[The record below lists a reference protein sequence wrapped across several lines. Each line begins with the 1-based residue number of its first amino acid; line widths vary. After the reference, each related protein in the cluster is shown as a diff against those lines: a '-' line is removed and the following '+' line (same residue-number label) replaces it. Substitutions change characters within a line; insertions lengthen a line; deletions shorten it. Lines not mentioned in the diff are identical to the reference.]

1 MGVTRSNPFVIDT
14 TRKEAVADS
23 LLNIVYSRISGGGDY
38 GKVIYG
44 NKPSSTLVSGF
55 LLPRRQIDDG
65 DEVTSPIWISSHGL
79 DFQISRDGQGVIK
92 VQPAFSLYVRV
103 LPTEDDIRTRDDC
116 RLQFRLKKEV
126 SQGLRQRIKAALDA
140 KWDEIKGNYASRR
153 ECSDWKRIKDE
164 VHAKVYQN
172 SGIPSNLDE
181 VINAPEEEESA
192 ADNAP
197 NDDANA
203 GPTDALVVKDAP
215 PPGLNDEH
223 FEALDIPHKWLRL
236 DLALPPF
243 VLNPYAPDSER
254 QEQIKAHESAMEGA
268 IRDRILA
275 WLDDEDPKT
284 GGKLWAY
291 RAGIS
296 IKPSQYKN
304 WEQFLKE
311 FRERGGNP
319 AAPVHRIAWDIEMS
333 VDWMNPFRLNVHLA
347 LENQSD
353 EPKQHKD
360 DTEVAIFGVSVAL
373 QLPNQMH
380 QRLRLERVK
389 PSYRY
394 NRYLNYPAIG
404 YNGGVQERHYE
415 HGEVLLRTTWAPRYH
430 QPRIVPISYPG
441 VVRNIRK
448 LSQPDSLTGLEP
460 IPGAFED
467 WLSTAQSKVGLDI
480 GIEGDKDAIAREQQK
495 LNEDLAKWKIEKD
508 AIAAGI
514 ALLSESKQHW
524 QKRGPQSDLRAAPF
538 EAWLA
543 MNEAMADLMRLR
555 TKDDSGE
562 WRLFQLAFIL
572 ANLPAIATRMKEFSH
587 LYNESRDDAVTLL
600 YFATGGGK
608 SEAFFGLL
616 LFTLFLDRLRG
627 KSFGVSSMIR
637 YPLRLLTIQQAQRAA
652 KVLAQAELVRQ
663 KYGYIG
669 QPFSIGFWVGSG
681 GSPNRFNAKGVSDVP
696 EIQKVTETEE
706 KLREADA
713 KYAAAVK
720 SWNKLP
726 NCPFCGS
733 QTGLRLFPKLGAT
746 LAHVCTSAKCD
757 WNKAEVKPLPFYICD
772 EDIYDLAPSVLLG
785 TVDKLALIGHAAS
798 TIRSVM
804 GMLGTAPWR
813 ETETGR
819 LHIPDSKAL
828 KDGPEHHG
836 CVPLFPAYSSGEK
849 IFHDPFPALLIQD
862 EAHLLDESL
871 GTFSGLFESTLD
883 AMLEGLTRWMRDVVS
898 TDPNGNRRRAK
909 VIAAS
914 ATVSEPERQL
924 EHLYQRKIP
933 ALQFPHPGPDIYS
946 SFYATP
952 QEPQDDEPT
961 RLALPGTEVESRAR
975 LARIYCGFM
984 TNGRPHTT
992 TTVNLLANFHL
1003 SITDLFTKLAFGD
1016 EAAQASARQ
1025 QLCDHLSENP
1035 IRAVLDEKLKS
1046 ASVSDLATLVDLHR
1060 ISLTYVTN
1068 KKGGDQIMAAESE
1081 EVRKLH
1087 KAHGYQLDALH
1098 TRLITGSIDQGE
1110 IQDTVQTAQKRVPH
1124 GEELSPL
1131 TDALRS
1137 IVATSAVSHGVDVE
1151 ELNSMFFAGMPSDIA
1166 EYIQASSRIGR
1177 THVGFCVLCPTPQRR
1192 RDRYIIEV
1200 FDIFHRFLERMVQPA
1215 AIDRWA
1221 EKAVQRVIPSVFQA
1235 GICGVAAARDFLRME
1250 DDKKA
1255 TWKTNAEIRDILPDY
1270 QRNPI
1275 LFIDQISNFVSLAIG
1290 LKDGYAPQGE
1300 DYYKAEVKK
1309 RIRRMVEEMAEQQ
1322 NRNSSLKTYFEQN
1335 TDSLLK
1341 PMTSLRD
1348 VDQAGL
1354 IRLAAKDVDGSRLS
1368 DEDVRDVMAFVRHGY
1383 AETGDEE

>member
-1 MGVTRSNPFVIDT
+1 MGITRSNPFNIDT
-14 TRKEAVADS
+14 SLKEAVADS
-23 LLNIVYSRISGGGDY
+23 LLNIVYSRISGGGEY

-44 NKPSSTLVSGF
+44 NKPSSSLISGF
-55 LLPRRQIDDG
+55 LLPRRQVDDG

-79 DFQISRDGQGVIK
+79 DFQVSRDGPGTIQVK
-92 VQPAFSLYVRV
+92 PNVSVYVRI
-103 LPTEDDIRTRDDC
+103 LPTEDDIKSREDC
-116 RLQFRLKKEV
+116 RIQFRLKSEV
-126 SQGLRQRIKAALDA
+126 SKGLRQKIREALNQ
-140 KWDEIKGNYASRR
+140 KWEQLKDKYPSRR
-153 ECSDWKRIKDE
+153 ECPDWKRIKDE
-164 VHAKVYQN
+164 VHAKVYQD
-172 SGIPSNLDE
+172 SGIPANLED
-181 VINAPEEEESA
+181 VVNGPEEEEA
-192 ADNAP
+192 ATENAS
-197 NDDANA
+197 NDEANA
-203 GPTDALVVKDAP
+203 GPPNALVVTGPP

-223 FEALDIPHKWLRL
+223 FEAMDIPHKWLRL
-236 DLALPPF
+236 DLLIPPL
-243 VLNPYAPDSER
+243 VLDPYVPDAQRAEL
-254 QEQIKAHESAMEGA
+254 IAAHESLMEAA
-268 IRDRILA
+268 IRDRLLA

-284 GGKLWAY
+284 GGKHWAY
-291 RAGIS
+291 RTGIS
-296 IKPSQYKN
+296 IKPSQYKD
-304 WEQFLKE
+304 WEQFLKNL
-311 FRERGGNP
+311 RERGGTP
-319 AAPVHRIAWDIEMS
+319 AAPVHRIGWDIEMS
-333 VDWMNPFRLNVHLA
+333 VDWLNPSRLNVHMA
-347 LENQSD
+347 LENRSD
-353 EPKQHKD
+353 EPLQHKD
-360 DTEVAIFGVSVAL
+360 ETDVAVFGVGIDL
-373 QLPNQMH
+373 RIPRQTH

-394 NRYLNYPAIG
+394 NRYLSYPAIG
-404 YNGGVQERHYE
+404 YNGGVQERQSE
-415 HGEVLLRTTWAPRYH
+415 QDEILLRTRWAPRYH

-441 VVRNIRK
+441 VVRNIRQ

-460 IPGAFED
+460 IPKAFED
-467 WLSTAQSKVGLDI
+467 WLSTIQSKTKLDT

-495 LNEDLAKWKIEKD
+495 FNEDLAKWKIEKE
-508 AIAAGI
+508 AIDAGI
-514 ALLSESKQHW
+514 SLLRESRQHW
-524 QKRGPQSDLRAAPF
+524 QARGHQSDPLAVPF

-543 MNEAMADLMRLR
+543 MNESMADLMKLR
-555 TKDDSGE
+555 TKDDKGE

-572 ANLPAIATRMKEFSH
+572 ANLPAIATRMKEFSYF
-587 LYNESRDDAVTLL
+587 YNEARDDAVTLL

-652 KVLAQAELVRQ
+652 KVLAQAEMVRQ
-663 KYGYIG
+663 KHRYEG
-669 QPFSIGFWVGSG
+669 QPFAIGFWVGSG
-681 GSPNRFNAKGVSDVP
+681 GSPNRLNAKGVSDVP
-696 EIQKVTETEE
+696 EVQTVAQTEE
-706 KLREADA
+706 KLRETNA

-726 NCPFCGS
+726 ACPFCGS
-733 QTGLRLFPKLGAT
+733 QTGLRLFPKLGGT
-746 LAHVCTSAKCD
+746 LAHVCTNAQCD
-757 WNKAEVKPLPFYICD
+757 WNNAEAKPLPFYICD

-785 TVDKLALIGHAAS
+785 TVDKLALIGHSAR
-798 TIRSVM
+798 TIRNVM
-804 GMLGTAPWR
+804 GMFGTAPWR
-813 ETETGR
+813 ETKTGR
-819 LHIPDSKAL
+819 LHIPDNREL
-828 KDGPEHHG
+828 KDGPEQHG
-836 CVPLFPAYSSGEK
+836 CVPLFPAYSDGEK
-849 IFHDPFPALLIQD
+849 VFHDPFPALLIQD

-883 AMLEGLTRWMRDVVS
+883 AMLERLTRWMKDVVS

-933 ALQFPHPGPDIYS
+933 ALQFPHPGPDIYA

-952 QEPQDDEPT
+952 QEPQDDEPA
-961 RLALPGTEVESRAR
+961 RLALPESEVESRAR

-1003 SITDLFTKLAFGD
+1003 SITELFTRLAFGD
-1016 EAAQASARQ
+1016 AAAQELARQ
-1025 QLCDHLSENP
+1025 QLCDHLSESP
-1035 IRAVLDEKLKS
+1035 IRSVLDEKLRS
-1046 ASVSDLATLVDLHR
+1046 ASISDLATLVDLHR

-1110 IQDTVQTAQKRVPH
+1110 IQDTVQTAQMRVPH
-1124 GEELSPL
+1124 GQEIPPL

-1235 GICGVAAARDFLRME
+1235 GLCGVVAAREFMRLE
-1250 DDKKA
+1250 DADKKD
-1255 TWKTNAEIRDILPDY
+1255 WKSNEAIRDFLPDY
-1270 QRNPI
+1270 QKNPI
-1275 LFIDQISNFVSLAIG
+1275 QFIDLISDFVSLAIG

-1309 RIRRMVEEMAEQQ
+1309 RVRRMVEEMAEQQ
-1322 NRNSSLKTYFEQN
+1322 NRNSSLKTYFDQN

-1354 IRLAAKDVDGSRLS
+1354 IRLAAKDVDGTRLT

-1383 AETGDEE
+1383 AEAGDEE